1 MTPEEALLALRAVAT
16 LRTALLGLALYAF
29 ARLTVYVWRPLLDR
43 VFVSTS
49 VVRFVPYDA
58 SAMGSATVCVDCT
71 HRNLPTLTHHKD
83 GSTPK
88 HLRGDTSTDTVFNAL
103 RAGWRPLKIAN
114 AVTCNHFDIDG
125 LISAW
130 ALIEPL
136 KALEHEDVLRETAR
150 IGDFREL
157 RVTRGRGDGG
167 AKGAECAE
175 GANDGN
181 AFGMWSETTAALRL
195 CAWINSVERTLFTR
209 PFEGNEHRESARK
222 YAHFLPLVVDALN
235 AVEPG
240 AGSTAEA
247 DDAAAERSGLH
258 SGDEEVAR
266 VLDGV
271 TRLYGTG
278 FDEGEP
284 PVRET
289 WDDLGVCVVRGE
301 SPVHYYALFSL
312 ATDADV
318 VVAVYS
324 GGRYEVECRY
334 TGFVDY
340 RSRATWPRFNLR
352 ALASTLN
359 TRDAAVTSRGS
370 HLRWDVS
377 GYTDPGPVLRLD
389 DTRPG
394 EKLSRAERYGSPD
407 ERRIH
412 VSALTPEAF
421 LLTVRAFFEHAA
433 RGARTHLGVSDNS
446 KIAKRDWSWRE
457 THELNAKIDWAG
469 FNEGV

>member
-167 AKGAECAE
+167 AEGAE
-175 GANDGN
+175 GADSGD

-222 YAHFLPLVVDALN
+222 YAHFLPLVADALN

-240 AGSTAEA
+240 AGSTGGG
-247 DDAAAERSGLH
+247 R
-258 SGDEEVAR
+258 R
-266 VLDGV
+266 
-271 TRLYGTG
+271 R
-278 FDEGEP
+278 
-284 PVRET
+284 
-289 WDDLGVCVVRGE
+289 RGE
-301 SPVHYYALFSL
+301 ERVAL
-312 ATDADV
+312 
-318 VVAVYS
+318 
-324 GGRYEVECRY
+324 G
-334 TGFVDY
+334 
-340 RSRATWPRFNLR
+340 
-352 ALASTLN
+352 
-359 TRDAAVTSRGS
+359 
-370 HLRWDVS
+370 
-377 GYTDPGPVLRLD
+377 
-389 DTRPG
+389 
-394 EKLSRAERYGSPD
+394 
-407 ERRIH
+407 
-412 VSALTPEAF
+412 
-421 LLTVRAFFEHAA
+421 
-433 RGARTHLGVSDNS
+433 
-446 KIAKRDWSWRE
+446 
-457 THELNAKIDWAG
+457 
-469 FNEGV
+469 